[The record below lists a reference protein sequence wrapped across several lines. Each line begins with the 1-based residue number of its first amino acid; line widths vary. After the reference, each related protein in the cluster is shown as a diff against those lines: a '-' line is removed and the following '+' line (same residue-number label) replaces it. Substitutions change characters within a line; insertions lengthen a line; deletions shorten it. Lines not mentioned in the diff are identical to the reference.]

1 MDELEEISREVAS
14 CTKCRLYLTR
24 RNAVPGEGNPKAEI
38 MFIGEAPG
46 ENEDLQGRPFV
57 GAAGKVLTENIEKIL
72 GLRRDQVF
80 ITNVVKCRPPNNR
93 DPMEDEIAACSP
105 YLDRQIMAIKPKV
118 IVTLGRH
125 STKYILNKIGK
136 EFRSIMAV
144 RGSVIEADL
153 GYGKVKIIPTLHP
166 AATLY
171 NPRLRKYFDDDFRKI
186 AEIIGSRGKNK
197 SVTLM
202 DFLDGSRDKGEKGNS
217 DVIK

>member
-1 MDELEEISREVAS
+1 MNELDEIAKEIIA
-14 CTKCRLYLTR
+14 CTKCRLHLTR
-24 RNAVPGEGNPKAEI
+24 RNAVPGEGNPRAEV

-46 ENEDLQGRPFV
+46 ETEDEQGRPFV

-72 GLRRDQVF
+72 GMKRDQVF

-93 DPMEDEIAACSP
+93 DPADDEIAACSP
-105 YLDRQIMAIKPKV
+105 YLDRQIAVIRPKV

-125 STKYILNKIGK
+125 STKYIFGKIGK

-171 NPRLRKYFDDDFRKI
+171 NPGLRKYFDEDFRKV
-186 AEIIGSRGKNK
+186 AELLGVSEKNK
-197 SVTLM
+197 SVTLL
-202 DFLDGSRDKGEKGNS
+202 DFLDGSRDKGKEGNR
-217 DVIK
+217 DVL